1 VATRVLRRCCNVK
14 LMPAKPINII
24 AHDSAHY
31 FDGRCATAKVVVPIP
46 FTLDGA
52 SGRMSRIKTGLV
64 IFIAAASMGVAA
76 SATPQ
81 QPEEPVAL
89 PPAVEQ
95 GVDMVY
101 VDPEIA
107 GNIRWRNTKLD
118 DVTFARYAG
127 APLDLIQ
134 AINPLYADLRRGLVD
149 YQKKWGALPQFTMSA
164 GPALTIGSQGE
175 RVTLLRERLGL
186 TVGSRFDEPLSKR
199 VAEYEKVH
207 GLKADGVAGDEV
219 IASLNLGAD
228 HYEHVVMINMER
240 ARRLPAPGELKRHI
254 VVDTGSAMVLMYDN
268 DKLVGSMRAA
278 VGAKDTQTPMMAA
291 LIRYANV
298 NPYWNI
304 PTSLQI
310 KLIAPRILEQGL
322 KYLTDRRDE
331 VFANENEDSPL
342 IDPATID
349 WQAVKD
355 GKLTLRMRQGPG
367 GGNSMG
373 KIKFMMPNKFGI
385 YLHDTPDKTVFNR
398 DERWISNGC
407 VRLQDASRLAAWLFG
422 SMPEGRNPD
431 VEERVELREP
441 VPVFVTYLTVEA
453 RADGVVFRADPYERD
468 PAVLA
473 RYFAAEGKL
482 AAVTQR

>member
-1 VATRVLRRCCNVK
+1 
-14 LMPAKPINII
+14 
-24 AHDSAHY
+24 
-31 FDGRCATAKVVVPIP
+31 
-46 FTLDGA
+46 
-52 SGRMSRIKTGLV
+52 MSRIRTGVV

-149 YQKKWGALPQFTMSA
+149 YQKKWGGLPQFTMPA

-219 IASLNLGAD
+219 IASLNLGAE

-331 VFANENEDSPL
+331 VFANENEDSAL

>member
-1 VATRVLRRCCNVK
+1 
-14 LMPAKPINII
+14 
-24 AHDSAHY
+24 
-31 FDGRCATAKVVVPIP
+31 
-46 FTLDGA
+46 
-52 SGRMSRIKTGLV
+52 MSRIRTGVV

-95 GVDMVY
+95 GVDMIY

-149 YQKKWGALPQFTMSA
+149 YQKKWGGLPQFTMPA

-219 IASLNLGAD
+219 IASLNLGAE

-331 VFANENEDSPL
+331 VFANENEDSAL

-441 VPVFVTYLTVEA
+441 VPVFVTYLTVGA

>member
-1 VATRVLRRCCNVK
+1 
-14 LMPAKPINII
+14 
-24 AHDSAHY
+24 
-31 FDGRCATAKVVVPIP
+31 
-46 FTLDGA
+46 
-52 SGRMSRIKTGLV
+52 MSRIRTGVV

-95 GVDMVY
+95 GVDMIY

-149 YQKKWGALPQFTMSA
+149 YQKKWGGLPQFTMPA

-219 IASLNLGAD
+219 IASLNLGAE

-331 VFANENEDSPL
+331 VFANENEDSAL

>member
-1 VATRVLRRCCNVK
+1 MSWIRST
-14 LMPAKPINII
+14 
-24 AHDSAHY
+24 
-31 FDGRCATAKVVVPIP
+31 VVTV
-46 FTLDGA
+46 F
-52 SGRMSRIKTGLV
+52 
-64 IFIAAASMGVAA
+64 AAASLSVAA

-81 QPEEPVAL
+81 QPEEPGAL

-101 VDPEIA
+101 IDPEIA

-134 AINPLYADLRRGLVD
+134 AINPLYADLRRVLVD
-149 YQKKWGALPQFTMSA
+149 YQKKWGALPQFTIPS
-164 GPALTIGSQGE
+164 GPALTIGSEGE
-175 RVTLLRERLGL
+175 RITLLRERLGMP
-186 TVGSRFDEPLSKR
+186 VGSRFDEPLSKR
-199 VAEYEKVH
+199 VADYQKVH
-207 GLKADGVAGDEV
+207 GLKTDGIAGDDV
-219 IASLNLGAD
+219 IASLNLGAE

-254 VVDTGSAMVLMYDN
+254 IVDAGSATVLMYDN
-268 DKLVGSMRAA
+268 DKVVGSMRAA

-310 KLIAPRILEQGL
+310 KLIAPRVLEQGL
-322 KYLTDRRDE
+322 KYLTDRNDE
-331 VFANENEDSPL
+331 VFTNWDGNSPA

-355 GKLTLRMRQGPG
+355 GKLTLHIRQGPG

-385 YLHDTPDKTVFNR
+385 YLHDTPDKTVF
-398 DERWISNGC
+398 DTDQRWISNGC
-407 VRLQDASRLAAWLFG
+407 VRLQDAPRLAAWLFG
-422 SMPEGRNPD
+422 AMPKGREPD

-441 VPVFVTYLTVEA
+441 LPVFVTYLTVEA
-453 RADGVVFRADPYERD
+453 RADGVVFRADPYGRD

-473 RYFAAEGKL
+473 RYFAEERQL
-482 AAVTQR
+482 AAAGQH

>member
-1 VATRVLRRCCNVK
+1 
-14 LMPAKPINII
+14 
-24 AHDSAHY
+24 
-31 FDGRCATAKVVVPIP
+31 
-46 FTLDGA
+46 
-52 SGRMSRIKTGLV
+52 MSKIKRTFLTML
-64 IFIAAASMGVAA
+64 AAACFSVGAG
-76 SATPQ
+76 ATPP
-81 QPEEPVAL
+81 QPLPDEPVAL

-134 AINPLYADLRRGLVD
+134 AINPLYADLRRGLVA
-149 YQKKWGALPQFTMSA
+149 YQRKWAILPQFTMPD
-164 GPALTIGSQGE
+164 GPPLTIGSEGE

-186 TVGSRFDEPLSKR
+186 PVGSRFDEALAAR
-199 VAEYEKVH
+199 VADYQKVH
-207 GLKADGVAGDEV
+207 GLEADGIAGDDV
-219 IASLNLGAD
+219 IASLNLGAE

-254 VVDTGSAMVLMYDN
+254 IVDAGSAMVLMYDH
-268 DKLVGSMRAA
+268 DKLAGSMRAA

-304 PTSLQI
+304 PQSLQV
-310 KLIAPRILEQGL
+310 KLIAPRVLEQGL
-322 KYLTDRRDE
+322 KYLTDRHDE
-331 VFANENEDSPL
+331 VFASGTGTSHP
-342 IDPATID
+342 IDPATVD
-349 WQAVKD
+349 WQAVKE

-385 YLHDTPDKTVFNR
+385 YLHDTPDKAVF
-398 DERWISNGC
+398 DVDQRWISNGC
-407 VRLQDASRLAAWLFG
+407 IRLQDAPRLAAWLFG
-422 SMPEGRNPD
+422 AMPKGRDPD
-431 VEERVELREP
+431 VEERVELPEP

-453 RADGVVFRADPYERD
+453 TPDGIMFRADPYGRD

-473 RYFAAEGKL
+473 RYFAEESRL
-482 AAVTQR
+482 AAARGH

>member
-1 VATRVLRRCCNVK
+1 MSWIR
-14 LMPAKPINII
+14 I
-24 AHDSAHY
+24 AAVTV
-31 FDGRCATAKVVVPIP
+31 F
-46 FTLDGA
+46 
-52 SGRMSRIKTGLV
+52 
-64 IFIAAASMGVAA
+64 AAASLTVAA
-76 SATPQ
+76 NATP
-81 QPEEPVAL
+81 PLPDEPIAL

-101 VDPEIA
+101 IDPEIS

-134 AINPLYADLRRGLVD
+134 AINPLYADLRRGLVV
-149 YQKKWGALPQFTMSA
+149 YQRTWGVLPQFTMPP
-164 GPALTIGSQGE
+164 GPALTLGSEGE

-186 TVGSRFDEPLSKR
+186 SVGSRFDEPLAKR
-199 VAEYEKVH
+199 LADYQKVH
-207 GLKADGVAGDEV
+207 RLKADGIAGDDV
-219 IASLNLGAD
+219 IASLNLGAE

-254 VVDTGSAMVLMYDN
+254 IVDTGSAMVLMYDS

-278 VGAKDTQTPMMAA
+278 VGAEDTQTPMMAA

-304 PTSLQI
+304 PGSLQM
-310 KLIAPRILEQGL
+310 KLIAPRVLEQGL
-322 KYLTDRRDE
+322 KYLTDRKDE
-331 VFANENEDSPL
+331 VFADTSPNSPL

-349 WQAVKD
+349 WQAVKE

-385 YLHDTPDKTVFNR
+385 YLHDTPDKTVFAV

-407 VRLQDASRLAAWLFG
+407 IRLQDAPRLAAWLFG
-422 SMPEGRNPD
+422 AMPKGRDPD
-431 VEERVELREP
+431 IEERVELPEP

-453 RADGVVFRADPYERD
+453 TSDGIMFRPDPYGRD

-473 RYFAAEGKL
+473 RYFAEETKL
-482 AAVTQR
+482 RAARQH

>member
-1 VATRVLRRCCNVK
+1 MSWIR
-14 LMPAKPINII
+14 I
-24 AHDSAHY
+24 AAVTV
-31 FDGRCATAKVVVPIP
+31 F
-46 FTLDGA
+46 
-52 SGRMSRIKTGLV
+52 
-64 IFIAAASMGVAA
+64 AAASLTVAA
-76 SATPQ
+76 NATP
-81 QPEEPVAL
+81 PLPDEPIAL

-101 VDPEIA
+101 IDPEIS

-134 AINPLYADLRRGLVD
+134 AINPLYANLRRGLVA
-149 YQKKWGALPQFTMSA
+149 YQRTWGVLPQFTMPP
-164 GPALTIGSQGE
+164 GPALTLGSEGE

-186 TVGSRFDEPLSKR
+186 SVGSRFDEPLAKR
-199 VAEYEKVH
+199 LADYQKVH
-207 GLKADGVAGDEV
+207 RLKADGIAGDDV
-219 IASLNLGAD
+219 IASLNLGAE

-254 VVDTGSAMVLMYDN
+254 IVDTGSAMVLMYDS

-278 VGAKDTQTPMMAA
+278 VGAEDTQTPMMAA

-304 PTSLQI
+304 PGSLQM
-310 KLIAPRILEQGL
+310 KLIAPRVLEQGL
-322 KYLTDRRDE
+322 KYLTDRKDE
-331 VFANENEDSPL
+331 VFADTSPNSPL

-349 WQAVKD
+349 WQAVKE

-385 YLHDTPDKTVFNR
+385 YLHDTPDKTVFAV

-407 VRLQDASRLAAWLFG
+407 IRLQDAPRLAAWLFG
-422 SMPEGRNPD
+422 AMPKGRDPD
-431 VEERVELREP
+431 IEERVELPEP

-453 RADGVVFRADPYERD
+453 TRDGIMFRPDPYGRD

-473 RYFAAEGKL
+473 RYFAEETKL
-482 AAVTQR
+482 RAASQH

>member
-1 VATRVLRRCCNVK
+1 MSWIR
-14 LMPAKPINII
+14 
-24 AHDSAHY
+24 
-31 FDGRCATAKVVVPIP
+31 TAVVTV
-46 FTLDGA
+46 F
-52 SGRMSRIKTGLV
+52 
-64 IFIAAASMGVAA
+64 AAAFLSVAA
-76 SATPQ
+76 GAVP
-81 QPEEPVAL
+81 PLPDEPVAL

-101 VDPEIA
+101 IDPEIG

-134 AINPLYADLRRGLVD
+134 AINPLYADLRRGLVA
-149 YQKKWGALPQFTMSA
+149 YQRTWGVLPQFTMPA

-186 TVGSRFDEPLSKR
+186 PVGSRFDEPLAKR
-199 VAEYEKVH
+199 VADYQKVH
-207 GLKADGVAGDEV
+207 SLKPDGIAGDDV
-219 IASLNLGAD
+219 IAALNLGAE
-228 HYEHVVMINMER
+228 HYEHVIMINMER

-254 VVDTGSAMVLMYDN
+254 IVDAGSAMVMMYDH
-268 DKLVGSMRAA
+268 DKLVGSMRVA

-304 PTSLQI
+304 PGSLQV
-310 KLIAPRILEQGL
+310 KLIAPRVLEQGL
-322 KYLTDRRDE
+322 KYLTDRKDE
-331 VFANENEDSPL
+331 VFADASPNSPL
-342 IDPATID
+342 IDPASVD

-355 GKLTLRMRQGPG
+355 GRLTLRMRQGPG

-373 KIKFMMPNKFGI
+373 KIKFMMPNTFGI
-385 YLHDTPDKTVFNR
+385 YLHDTPDKAVF
-398 DERWISNGC
+398 DVDQRWISNGC
-407 VRLQDASRLAAWLFG
+407 IRLQDAQQLATWLFG
-422 SMPEGRNPD
+422 AMPKRRDPN

-441 VPVFVTYLTVEA
+441 VPVFVTYFTAEA
-453 RADGVVFRADPYERD
+453 TGDGIVFRADPYGRD

-473 RYFAAEGKL
+473 RYFPEERQL
-482 AAVTQR
+482 AAASQR

>member
-1 VATRVLRRCCNVK
+1 MSNIARTVLA
-14 LMPAKPINII
+14 M
-24 AHDSAHY
+24 
-31 FDGRCATAKVVVPIP
+31 F
-46 FTLDGA
+46 
-52 SGRMSRIKTGLV
+52 
-64 IFIAAASMGVAA
+64 AAAAL
-76 SATPQ
+76 SAGAGAMPPQ
-81 QPEEPVAL
+81 PDEPVAL

-101 VDPEIA
+101 IDPEIA

-134 AINPLYADLRRGLVD
+134 AINPLYAELRRGLVA
-149 YQKKWGALPQFTMSA
+149 YQRKWAILPQFTMPA
-164 GPALTIGSQGE
+164 GPALSLGSDGE

-186 TVGSRFDEPLSKR
+186 PVGSRFDEPLAAR
-199 VAEYEKVH
+199 VSDYQKVH
-207 GLKADGVAGDEV
+207 GLKADGIAGDDV
-219 IASLNLGAD
+219 IASLNLGAE

-254 VVDTGSAMVLMYDN
+254 IVDAGSAMVLMYDH
-268 DKLVGSMRAA
+268 DKLIGSMRAA

-304 PTSLQI
+304 PQSLQV
-310 KLIAPRILEQGL
+310 KLIAPRVLEQGL
-322 KYLTDRRDE
+322 KYLTDRHDQ
-331 VFANENEDSPL
+331 VFASNASGNANP
-342 IDPATID
+342 IDPATVD

-355 GKLTLRMRQGPG
+355 GTLTLRMRQGPG

-385 YLHDTPDKTVFNR
+385 YLHDTPDKSVF
-398 DERWISNGC
+398 DVDQRWISNGC
-407 VRLQDASRLAAWLFG
+407 IRLQDAPRLAAWLFG
-422 SMPEGRNPD
+422 AMPKGRDPD
-431 VEERVELREP
+431 VEERVELPEP

-453 RADGVVFRADPYERD
+453 TPDGIKFRADPYGRD

-473 RYFAAEGKL
+473 RYFAEERQL
-482 AAVTQR
+482 AAARGH

>member
-1 VATRVLRRCCNVK
+1 MGRIATTV
-14 LMPAKPINII
+14 ITII
-24 AHDSAHY
+24 AACLS
-31 FDGRCATAKVVVPIP
+31 V
-46 FTLDGA
+46 GA
-52 SGRMSRIKTGLV
+52 N
-64 IFIAAASMGVAA
+64 
-76 SATPQ
+76 ATPQ
-81 QPEEPVAL
+81 QPDEPIAL

-134 AINPLYADLRRGLVD
+134 AINPLYADLRSGLIA
-149 YQKKWGALPQFTMSA
+149 YQRTWGVLPQFTMPA
-164 GPALTIGSQGE
+164 GPALTIGSVGE
-175 RVTLLRERLGL
+175 RVTLLRKRLGL
-186 TVGSRFDEPLSKR
+186 PVGSRFDEPLAER
-199 VAEYEKVH
+199 VADYQKVH
-207 GLKADGVAGDEV
+207 SLKADGVAGDDV
-219 IASLNLGAD
+219 IAALNLGAE
-228 HYEHVVMINMER
+228 HYEHVIMINMER

-254 VVDTGSAMVLMYDN
+254 IVDAGSATVLMYDN

-304 PTSLQI
+304 PTSLQV
-310 KLIAPRILEQGL
+310 KLIAPRVLEQGL
-322 KYLTDRRDE
+322 KYLTDRKDE
-331 VFANENEDSPL
+331 VFADGSGDSLP

-385 YLHDTPDKTVFNR
+385 YLHDTPDKTVFGV
-398 DERWISNGC
+398 DQRWISNGC
-407 VRLQDASRLAAWLFG
+407 IRLQDAPRLAAWLFG
-422 SMPEGRNPD
+422 AMPKGRDPD
-431 VEERVELREP
+431 VEERVELPEP

-453 RADGVVFRADPYERD
+453 TTDGILFRPDPYGRD

-473 RYFAAEGKL
+473 RFFAEERQL
-482 AAVTQR
+482 AAARQR

>member
-1 VATRVLRRCCNVK
+1 MSWIRST
-14 LMPAKPINII
+14 
-24 AHDSAHY
+24 
-31 FDGRCATAKVVVPIP
+31 VVTV
-46 FTLDGA
+46 F
-52 SGRMSRIKTGLV
+52 
-64 IFIAAASMGVAA
+64 AAASLSVAA

-81 QPEEPVAL
+81 QPEEPGAL

-101 VDPEIA
+101 IDPEIA

-134 AINPLYADLRRGLVD
+134 AINPLYADLRRVLVD
-149 YQKKWGALPQFTMSA
+149 YQKKWGALPQFMMPS
-164 GPALTIGSQGE
+164 GPALTIGSEGE
-175 RVTLLRERLGL
+175 RITLLRERLGMP
-186 TVGSRFDEPLSKR
+186 VGSRFDGPLSKR
-199 VAEYEKVH
+199 VADYQKVH
-207 GLKADGVAGDEV
+207 GLKTDGIAGDDV
-219 IASLNLGAD
+219 IASLNLGAE

-254 VVDTGSAMVLMYDN
+254 IVDAGSATVLMYDN
-268 DKLVGSMRAA
+268 DKVVGSMRAA

-310 KLIAPRILEQGL
+310 KLIAPRVLEQGL
-322 KYLTDRRDE
+322 KYLTDRNDE
-331 VFANENEDSPL
+331 VFTNWDGNSPA

-355 GKLTLRMRQGPG
+355 GKLTLHIRQGPG

-385 YLHDTPDKTVFNR
+385 YLHDTPDKTVF
-398 DERWISNGC
+398 DTDQRWISNGC
-407 VRLQDASRLAAWLFG
+407 VRLQDAPRLAAWLFG
-422 SMPEGRNPD
+422 AMPKGREPD

-441 VPVFVTYLTVEA
+441 LPVFVTYLTVEA
-453 RADGVVFRADPYERD
+453 RADGVVFRADPYGRD

-473 RYFAAEGKL
+473 RYFAEERQLG
-482 AAVTQR
+482 AAGQH

>member
-1 VATRVLRRCCNVK
+1 MRNIPTTFLALLAATSLSV
-14 LMPAKPINII
+14 
-24 AHDSAHY
+24 S
-31 FDGRCATAKVVVPIP
+31 
-46 FTLDGA
+46 
-52 SGRMSRIKTGLV
+52 
-64 IFIAAASMGVAA
+64 A

-81 QPEEPVAL
+81 QPEEPIAL

-134 AINPLYADLRRGLVD
+134 AINPLYANLRRGLVD
-149 YQKKWGALPQFTMSA
+149 YQRKWGVLPQFAMPA
-164 GPALTIGSQGE
+164 GPALMIGSEGE

-186 TVGSRFDEPLSKR
+186 TVGSRFDAALAER
-199 VAEYEKVH
+199 VADYQKVH
-207 GLKADGVAGDEV
+207 GLKADGIAGSDV
-219 IASLNLGAD
+219 IASLDLGAE

-254 VVDTGSAMVLMYDN
+254 IVDTGSAVVLMYDN

-304 PTSLQI
+304 PASLQV
-310 KLIAPRILEQGL
+310 KLIAPRVLEQGL
-322 KYLTDRRDE
+322 NYLAERHDE
-331 VFANENEDSPL
+331 VFAEGSGESPP
-342 IDPATID
+342 IDPATVD

-355 GKLTLRMRQGPG
+355 GTLTLRIRQGPG

-385 YLHDTPDKTVFNR
+385 YLHDTPDKTVFET
-398 DERWISNGC
+398 DQRWISNGC
-407 VRLQDASRLAAWLFG
+407 IRLQDAPRLAAWLFG
-422 SMPEGRNPD
+422 TMPKGRDPD
-431 VEERVELREP
+431 VEERVELPEP

-453 RADGVVFRADPYERD
+453 TADGIMFRADPYGRD

-473 RYFAAEGKL
+473 RYFAEERQL
-482 AAVTQR
+482 AAARQH